1 VRISIQKPDMN
12 KIYHLGNCGT
22 CKKIIDTLDLKNKK
36 IKFQDIKEEPITP
49 EQIDEMAKLAG
60 GYEPLFS
67 RIAMKY
73 RSMGLNTMTLTEKD
87 YRRYILEEYTFLKR
101 PTIIIGKQIFIGSS
115 KNTVAAAKEAV
126 K

>member
-1 VRISIQKPDMN
+1 MN
-12 KIYHLGNCGT
+12 KVYYLGNCST
-22 CKKIIDTLDLKNKK
+22 CKKIIDALDLKKK
-36 IKFQDIKEEPITP
+36 KFEFQDIKEEPITP
-49 EQIDEMAKLAG
+49 AQLDEMAKLAG

-73 RSMGLNTMTLTEKD
+73 RAMGLNTMTLTEKD

-101 PTIIIGKQIFIGSS
+101 PTIIMGKQIFIGSA

>member
-1 VRISIQKPDMN
+1 MN

-22 CKKIIDTLDLKNKK
+22 CKKIIDALDLKNKK

-73 RSMGLNTMTLTEKD
+73 RSMGLNAMTLTEKD

-101 PTIIIGKQIFIGSS
+101 PTIIIGNQIFIGSS